1 MPSFITA
8 ASAVPTDDLF
18 AGGGE
23 MGRRMREYDW
33 ASHPLG
39 PPERWPQSFRTAIR
53 ILLTSRY
60 AMWLGW
66 GEGFWF
72 FYNDT
77 YQPTLGMKDERALG
91 ARTEEVWSEVWPA
104 IESRATIVFGKREA
118 TWDEGLRLFLQRS
131 GYREE
136 TYHTFSYS
144 PLANDDGSVGGMLC
158 VVTEETER
166 VIGQRRLA
174 MLRELAAELA
184 QTKTEDEVFAA
195 AQRCMTAHPED
206 VPFAL
211 AYALEPQSDAA
222 RLVRTH
228 GIEPGHPI
236 APVVLHGDAPWPVRE
251 LLARRELIVTDLSTQ
266 ADLPTGVWD
275 RPPSRAVIVPLQEA
289 GQSRPSGF
297 LVVGLNPYRPYA
309 EPYRGFIQLLAGQI
323 SASLNSARAFEAE
336 RKRAAALAEI
346 DRAKTEFFSNVS
358 HEFRTPL
365 TLMLGP
371 LEEELR
377 LRHVGNERIETAHR
391 NALRLLKLVN
401 SLLDFSRSEAGR
413 LQATYTPTDLGSF
426 TRELAS
432 SFESLIAKAG
442 LVYRIDCPP
451 LPADTWIDREMWE
464 KIIFNLLSNAFKF
477 TFSGEI
483 VISARAH
490 AESVEV
496 VVSDTGTGIPAEA
509 LPRLFERFHRVQ
521 GARSRSYEGT
531 GIGLALVQ
539 QLVRLHG
546 GDIRVESTEG
556 KGTRFTLTLR
566 KGSAHLPPERLSREI
581 VLSPPSNR
589 AAAFVEEASRWI
601 PEALPP
607 APEVATPSS
616 TRILLIDDNADMRD
630 YVQRLLAPHYTVAT
644 ATDGEAGLAAIRAA
658 PPDLVLSDVMM
669 PRLDGFGLLR
679 AVRADPALSAI
690 PVILLSARAGEE
702 SRIEG
707 LEQQA
712 DDYLVKPFTA
722 RELLARIHTHLDLL
736 RIRRESQ
743 SRVLDSEQRLRLAI
757 EAGQLG
763 LWEIDPQTAAVQQD
777 ARSLQILGRRES
789 ARDLA
794 EALDAVHPEDTERV
808 RFKLARALDPVGDGR
823 FEDEHRI
830 LVPGTQEVR
839 WVRAAGLA
847 TFSAGQPRAFSGTL
861 LDITQLMRARETLA
875 ERQGE
880 LERLVEERTAE
891 LRDTVAELEGFS
903 YSVSHDLR
911 APLRAM
917 QSFAQLLA
925 EDYATAL
932 DETGRDYLK
941 RIVNASH
948 RMDQLIHDVL
958 VYSRVARTELALE
971 PVDLERVID
980 GVVESHPQLQA
991 NAADVT
997 IARPLPAVL
1006 ANEAALTQCLA
1017 NLLSNAA
1024 KFVAPGT
1031 RPRIEIDAVEA
1042 SGRIRLRVRDYGIGI
1057 APEFH
1062 QKIFGVFERLSRDYE
1077 GTGIGLAVVRK
1088 AAERMGGSVS
1098 LQSEVGAGSTFTL
1111 ELAASK

>member
-1 MPSFITA
+1 MPSFINA
-8 ASAVPTDDLF
+8 ASAIPTDDLF

-23 MGRRMREYDW
+23 MGRRMRAYDW

-39 PPERWPQSFRTAIR
+39 PPERWPQSLRTAIR

-77 YQPTLGMKDERALG
+77 YLPTLGMKADRALG
-91 ARTEEVWSEVWPA
+91 APTEEVWPEVWPA
-104 IESRATIVFGKREA
+104 IESRAAIVFGQREA

-144 PLANDDGSVGGMLC
+144 PLANDDGSIGGMLC

-184 QTKTEDEVFAA
+184 QIKTEPEVFAA
-195 AQRCMTAHPED
+195 AQRCMAAHPED

-211 AYALEPQSDAA
+211 AYTCDPQADSAQLVSA
-222 RLVRTH
+222 R
-228 GIEPGHPI
+228 GPEAGHAI
-236 APVVLHGDAPWPVRE
+236 APAVATGDSPWPVRE
-251 LLARRELIVTDLSTQ
+251 LLARRETLVVDLS
-266 ADLPTGVWD
+266 AYHAGLPTGPWD
-275 RPPSRAVIVPLQEA
+275 QPPSRAAVVPLMES
-289 GQSRPSGF
+289 GQSRPFGF
-297 LVVGLNPYRPYA
+297 LVVGLNPYRPFA

-323 SASLNSARAFEAE
+323 AAGLNSARAFEAQ
-336 RKRAAALAEI
+336 RQRAAALAEI

-371 LEEELR
+371 LEDELR
-377 LRHVGNERIETAHR
+377 LRPAGNERVETAHR

-432 SFESLIAKAG
+432 SFESLIDKAG
-442 LVYRIDCPP
+442 LAYRIDCPS
-451 LPADTWIDREMWE
+451 LPADTWVDREMWE
-464 KIIFNLLSNAFKF
+464 KIVFNLLSNAFKF
-477 TFSGEI
+477 TFAGEI
-483 VISARAH
+483 AISVRPRD
-490 AESVEV
+490 EGVEV
-496 VVSDTGTGIPAEA
+496 VVRDTGTGIPADA

-546 GDIRVESTEG
+546 GEISVESTAG
-556 KGTRFTLTLR
+556 KGTTFTVALP
-566 KGSAHLPPERLSREI
+566 KGVAHLPPDRLSREF
-581 VLSPPSNR
+581 VVSPSAGR
-589 AAAFVEEASRWI
+589 AAAFLEEASRWI
-601 PEALPP
+601 PEAP
-607 APEVATPSS
+607 APVASATPSA

-630 YVQRLLAPHYTVAT
+630 YVRRLLAPYYTVAT
-644 ATDGEAGLAAIRAA
+644 AIDGEEGLAAIRSQ
-658 PPDLVLSDVMM
+658 PPALVLSDVMM
-669 PRLDGFGLLR
+669 PKLDGFGLLR
-679 AVRADPALSAI
+679 QLRADPKFSAI

-702 SRIEG
+702 ARIEG

-722 RELLARIHTHLDLL
+722 RELIARIQTHLDLV

-763 LWEIDPQTAAVQQD
+763 LWDIDPQTAAVRQD
-777 ARSLQILGRRES
+777 ARAMEILGRKTS

-794 EALDAVHPEDTERV
+794 DALDAVHPEDTERV
-808 RFKLARALDPVGDGR
+808 RFKLARALDPAGDGR
-823 FEDEHRI
+823 FDDEHRVF
-830 LVPGTQEVR
+830 VPGTQEIR
-839 WVRAAGLA
+839 WVRAAGLV
-847 TFSAGQPRAFSGTL
+847 TFEAGQPKTFSGTL

-875 ERQGE
+875 ERHSE

-891 LRDTVAELEGFS
+891 LRDTVAELESFS

-917 QSFAQLLA
+917 QSFAQLLS
-925 EDYATAL
+925 EDYAAVL
-932 DETGRDYLK
+932 DDMGRDYLK

-948 RMDQLIHDVL
+948 RMDLLIHDVL
-958 VYSRVARTELALE
+958 VYSRVARTEIALE
-971 PVDLERVID
+971 PTDLERVID
-980 GVVESHPQLQA
+980 GVVESNPQLQA
-991 NAADVT
+991 GAADVT
-997 IARPLPAVL
+997 LSRPLPTVL
-1006 ANEAALTQCLA
+1006 ANEAALTQCVA
-1017 NLLSNAA
+1017 NLLGNAV

-1031 RPRIEIDAVEA
+1031 RPRVEIAAVEKD
-1042 SGRIRLRVRDYGIGI
+1042 GRVRLSVRDHGIGI
-1057 APEFH
+1057 PPEFH
-1062 QKIFGVFERLSRDYE
+1062 QKIFGIFERLSRDYE

-1098 LQSEVGAGSTFTL
+1098 LESEVGVGSTFTL
-1111 ELAASK
+1111 ELAAAK